1 MLSEFQESQCD
12 YRIVKPENDKQWKG
26 RQGPDYGSLVREE

>member
-12 YRIVKPENDKQWKG
+12 YRIVKPENKQWKG
-26 RQGPDYGSLVREE
+26 RQVPDYGSLVREE